1 MLEDEIYRSSSQYR
15 LWSFTEESLR
25 SIRANTNAVASE
37 RVRVAI
43 RRAKKD
49 VRSRQPAAPT
59 PMTRSGSGTPN
70 AAGDADDGNND
81 DNNNNNNKTAEATG
95 NGEQTAEKEQEQDM
109 EKEIECLTTDEELE
123 LVRYYCEKTM
133 ELGDEYK
140 PPLPT
145 AVRAT
150 AIQYLRRFY
159 LTNSPMTYHP
169 KSIMPCALFLATKTE
184 NYYMSLRSFAEHIPN
199 STPEDIIAPEFLLTQ
214 GLRFTF
220 DVRHPFRSL
229 EGGIM
234 ELNAIAQG
242 DGAPGPHHPEQQA
255 TNLQQAIQSLP
266 PPPPSPANPDPKP
279 SSSITSRIAKAHHN
293 TREILR
299 SAAQMT
305 DVYFLYTPAQIW
317 LSALL
322 LADKPLAEFYID
334 TKLTPSSSSISPPP
348 PQSSPT
354 AEAAATSSS
363 SLSSSQ
369 TQKLF
374 TTIRT
379 KLSLILNSC
388 STTLSTYQTS
398 HTPTS
403 APATMKNLKR
413 IGRKLYHCQNPE
425 KIDLRSLT
433 RAAKRE
439 GSSVA
444 AATGTPAG
452 TEAEDEAGADAAT
465 TTAVNS
471 ADGDEAELQR
481 AAKKRKLERERFER
495 DGARLFGGDLVQERK
510 RKAGMD

>member
-1 MLEDEIYRSSSQYR
+1 MLEDEIYRTSSQYR

-25 SIRANTNAVASE
+25 LIRANSNTVASE
-37 RVRVAI
+37 RVKDAI
-43 RRAKKD
+43 RRAKND
-49 VRSRQPAAPT
+49 ARSQQPATTGA
-59 PMTRSGSGTPN
+59 RSSSGTPN
-70 AAGDADDGNND
+70 TTGDADDG
-81 DNNNNNNKTAEATG
+81 KTAEPTIG
-95 NGEQTAEKEQEQDM
+95 NGEQTTEKEKD
-109 EKEIECLTTDEELE
+109 KEIECLTMEEELE

-145 AVRAT
+145 VVRAT

-234 ELNAIAQG
+234 ELNAIARG
-242 DGAPGPHHPEQQA
+242 DGAPGPHHPEQTA
-255 TNLQQAIQSLP
+255 AGLQQAIQSLP
-266 PPPPSPANPDPKP
+266 PPPPVTLAAAEYPDQKKP
-279 SSSITSRIAKAHHN
+279 GGSGSITSRIAKAHHN

-299 SAAQMT
+299 SAAQLT
-305 DVYFLYTPAQIW
+305 DVYFLFTPSQIW

-322 LADKPLAEFYID
+322 LADRPIAEFYID
-334 TKLTPSSSSISPPP
+334 TKLIPLPSTTS
-348 PQSSPT
+348 QSQ
-354 AEAAATSSS
+354 
-363 SLSSSQ
+363 SQ
-369 TQKLF
+369 SQSQPSKDVFSAL
-374 TTIRT
+374 RT
-379 KLSLILNSC
+379 KLSFILNSC
-388 STTLSTYQTS
+388 STILSTYQTNHMPS
-398 HTPTS
+398 T

-425 KIDLRSLT
+425 KIDLRNLN

-439 GSSVA
+439 GSSA
-444 AATGTPAG
+444 AAVRGTGTGTGTPA
-452 TEAEDEAGADAAT
+452 AAAEAGAGVAG
-465 TTAVNS
+465 
-471 ADGDEAELQR
+471 DGDEAELQR
-481 AAKKRKLERERFER
+481 AAKKRKLERERFQQE
-495 DGARLFGGDLVQERK
+495 GARLFGGDLVEQRK
-510 RKAGMD
+510 KKAEAD

>member
-37 RVRVAI
+37 RVRAAI
-43 RRAKKD
+43 RRTKKD
-49 VRSRQPAAPT
+49 VRHQQPAAVT
-59 PMTRSGSGTPN
+59 PMMRSGSGTPN
-70 AAGDADDGNND
+70 AAGDADDGNNGND
-81 DNNNNNNKTAEATG
+81 NNKTAEMTS
-95 NGEQTAEKEQEQDM
+95 NGEQTT
-109 EKEIECLTTDEELE
+109 EKEIECLTAEEELE

-140 PPLPT
+140 PPMPT

-234 ELNAIAQG
+234 ELNAIARG
-242 DGAPGPHHPEQQA
+242 EGAPGPHHPEQVA
-255 TNLQQAIQSLP
+255 AGLQQAIQSLP
-266 PPPPSPANPDPKP
+266 PPNPDSKP
-279 SSSITSRIAKAHHN
+279 GGSITSRIAKAHHN

-299 SAAQMT
+299 SAAQLT
-305 DVYFLYTPAQIW
+305 DVYFLYTPSQIW

-334 TKLTPSSSSISPPP
+334 TKLVPPPPSSSSASV
-348 PQSSPT
+348 
-354 AEAAATSSS
+354 
-363 SLSSSQ
+363 SSQ
-369 TQKLF
+369 ASKLF
-374 TTIRT
+374 TTLRA
-379 KLSLILNSC
+379 KLSRVLDSC

-398 HTPTS
+398 HTPTT

-425 KIDLRSLT
+425 KIDLRSLN

-439 GSSVA
+439 GSSI
-444 AATGTPAG
+444 AATGTPAAA
-452 TEAEDEAGADAAT
+452 EAAAAT
-465 TTAVNS
+465 GVN
-471 ADGDEAELQR
+471 AAGEDEAELQR

-495 DGARLFGGDLVQERK
+495 DGARLFGGDLVEERK
-510 RKAGMD
+510 RKAGVD